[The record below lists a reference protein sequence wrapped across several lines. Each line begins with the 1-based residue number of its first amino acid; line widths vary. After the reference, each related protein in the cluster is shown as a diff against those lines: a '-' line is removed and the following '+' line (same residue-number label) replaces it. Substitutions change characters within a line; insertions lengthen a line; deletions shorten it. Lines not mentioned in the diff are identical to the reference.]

1 MIVFPVL
8 FGYPRW
14 LYLLVFVGF
23 IIVAFLFNRFL
34 RHSLRH
40 GPRWGKSSPRPVS
53 RTSSVPLF
61 SSDAALFSKLVNVCF
76 GDRSKAE
83 RLILLEQR
91 RDSRLSRAAAIQA
104 ALDSVRYDNRH

>member
-23 IIVAFLFNRFL
+23 LIAGYLFNRFL
-34 RHSLRH
+34 RHSLRN
-40 GPRWGKSSPRPVS
+40 GPRWGKASPFSVSPSSLRSPR
-53 RTSSVPLF
+53 

-76 GDRSKAE
+76 GDRAKAE
-83 RLILLEQR
+83 RLIALELR

-104 ALDSVRYDNRH
+104 ALDSVAYDNRR